1 MSKTI
6 SRDKRAYYLGEHG
19 LDFCRSCR
27 RVTQL
32 YEFEGQL
39 MCSDCIL
46 DATPADN
53 QTDNDKQ
60 TNGEDFNTDA

>member
-6 SRDKRAYYLGEHG
+6 SKDKRAYYLGEHG

-53 QTDNDKQ
+53 QTDSVSQ
-60 TNGEDFNTDA
+60 TSSEDFNANS

>member
-6 SRDKRAYYLGEHG
+6 SKDKRAYYLGEHG

-53 QTDNDKQ
+53 QTDSVGQ
-60 TNGEDFNTDA
+60 TSSEDFNANS